1 MDYKDLRKKFVELSG
16 RYDLIKS
23 TDEDDGAD
31 FFINAGQKYLDRLLT
46 TNKMWARYPV
56 AVAAGTYIVKTVDI
70 RAIKEVWISNAD
82 GKIQLTPC
90 NMQQLRTEYAE
101 EFASVTQGQPTYYA
115 PAIFRPAPDSLNS
128 ITGLSDSADLLLY
141 NATAPA
147 QHFNYHGIVIMPPP
161 DVAYTV
167 TIWGLFYSPT
177 LTATLSGSTWTQV
190 KSYWTE
196 VHPEV
201 LIEAALFKLEGFYRN
216 TDGAKDFKA
225 TLMEDVSGLDND
237 SVEEDLVG
245 DMQMG
250 G

>member
-1 MDYKDLRKKFVELSG
+1 
-16 RYDLIKS
+16 
-23 TDEDDGAD
+23 
-31 FFINAGQKYLDRLLT
+31 
-46 TNKMWARYPV
+46 
-56 AVAAGTYIVKTVDI
+56 
-70 RAIKEVWISNAD
+70 
-82 GKIQLTPC
+82 
-90 NMQQLRTEYAE
+90 MQQLRTEYSD
-101 EFASVTQGQPTYYA
+101 EFADVTQGQPEYYA
-115 PAIFRPAPDSLNS
+115 PAIFRPAPDTLVTT
-128 ITGLSDSADLLLY
+128 TGLYDIADLLTY
-141 NATAPA
+141 NAVAPA

-177 LTATLSGSTWTQV
+177 LSATLSGSTWTQV

-225 TLMEDVSGLDND
+225 TLMEDVSGLDHD